1 MKTRFQLLGILG
13 AIALSAAA
21 SVEAQVGQQRPESGN
36 VAIAT
41 FEARAFNVQTGQTG
55 RVEIVIN
62 RWSTDGEREV
72 LKAVLKAAG
81 NQAMVQEM
89 QNLPQVG
96 YIRTP
101 ETMGD
106 ALTFAR
112 QTTLPDGSRQVVVA
126 TNRPISL
133 AGSLAP
139 GAAQKY
145 DLSVIEMRWKKG
157 DKTGEGKMTIAAKAS
172 IDPKTGNVSIQNYM
186 GMPSVLRDI
195 TEKVAA
201 Q

>member
-1 MKTRFQLLGILG
+1 VLGIVLL
-13 AIALSAAA
+13 AVSAV
-21 SVEAQVGQQRPESGN
+21 SQAQVGGQRPESGSKP
-36 VAIAT
+36 IET

-55 RVEIVIN
+55 RVEIVIT

-81 NQAMVQEM
+81 NQAMTQEM
-89 QNLPQVG
+89 QNLQQVG
-96 YIRTP
+96 YIKTP
-101 ETMGD
+101 ESMGD
-106 ALTFAR
+106 ALMFAR
-112 QTTLPDGSRQVVVA
+112 SNTLPDGSRQVVVA

-145 DLSVIEMRWKKG
+145 DLSVIEMRFKKG
-157 DKTGEGKMTIAAKAS
+157 AKTGEGKMTIAAEAS
-172 IDPKTGNVSIQNYM
+172 IDPKTGNVQITNYM

-195 TEKVAA
+195 TSKTP
-201 Q
+201 

>member
-1 MKTRFQLLGILG
+1 MKTRFQTLGILG
-13 AIALSAAA
+13 VVLLSVAA
-21 SVEAQVGQQRPESGN
+21 SVQAQVGQQRPESGN
-36 VAIAT
+36 TPIET

-81 NQAMVQEM
+81 NEAMVQEM
-89 QNLPQVG
+89 QKLPQVG

-106 ALTFAR
+106 ALMFAR
-112 QTTLPDGSRQVVVA
+112 ETTLPDGSRQVVVA
-126 TNRPISL
+126 TNRPISV

-157 DKTGEGKMTIAAKAS
+157 DSKGEGKMTIAAKAS
-172 IDPKTGNVSIQNYM
+172 IDPKTGNVSIQNYA

-195 TEKVAA
+195 TMKASS
-201 Q
+201 

>member
-1 MKTRFQLLGILG
+1 MKTRFRSLGVLG
-13 AIALSAAA
+13 VVLLSAAA
-21 SVEAQVGQQRPESGN
+21 SLQAQVGKKAPEPGN
-36 VAIAT
+36 TPAET
-41 FEARAFNVQTGQTG
+41 FTARAFNVQTGQTG
-55 RVEIVIN
+55 RIEIVIN

-81 NQAMVQEM
+81 SQAMVQEM

-101 ETMGD
+101 ESMGD

-112 QTTLPDGSRQVVVA
+112 STVLPDGTRQVVVA
-126 TNRPISL
+126 TNRPISV

-145 DLSVIEMRWKKG
+145 DLSVIEMHWKKG
-157 DKTGEGKMTIAAKAS
+157 DKTGEGKMTLAAQAS
-172 IDPKTGNVSIQNYM
+172 VDPKTGNVQIQNYA

-195 TEKVAA
+195 TVKDNS
-201 Q
+201 

>member
-1 MKTRFQLLGILG
+1 MKIRFHILVMVVC
-13 AIALSAAA
+13 ALALAA
-21 SVEAQVGQQRPESGN
+21 SVQAQVGGQRPESGN
-36 VAIAT
+36 VAVET
-41 FEARAFNVQTGQTG
+41 FNARAFNVQTGQTG

-81 NQAMVQEM
+81 SEAMVAEM

-96 YIRTP
+96 YIKTP
-101 ETMGD
+101 ESMGD

-112 QTTLPDGSRQVVVA
+112 STIMPDGTRQVVVA
-126 TNRPISL
+126 TNRPISV

-139 GAAQKY
+139 GTAQKY
-145 DLSVIEMRWKKG
+145 DLSVIEMHWKKG
-157 DKTGEGKMTIAAKAS
+157 DKTGEGKMTLAAQAR
-172 IDPKTGNVSIQNYM
+172 IDPKTGNVSIQNYA

-195 TEKVAA
+195 TSTVAK
-201 Q
+201 

>member
-1 MKTRFQLLGILG
+1 MKTRFHIHGIMFVCLL
-13 AIALSAAA
+13 AIAA
-21 SVEAQVGQQRPESGN
+21 SLQAQVGGQRPESGN
-36 VAIAT
+36 KPLET
-41 FEARAFNVQTGQTG
+41 FNARAFNVQTGQTG

-81 NQAMVQEM
+81 SEAMVGEM
-89 QNLPQVG
+89 QNMPQVG

-106 ALTFAR
+106 ALMFAR
-112 QTTLPDGSRQVVVA
+112 STTLPDGTRQVVVA
-126 TNRPISL
+126 TNRPISV

-139 GAAQKY
+139 GTAQKY

-157 DKTGEGKMTIAAKAS
+157 DKTGEGKMTLAAQAS
-172 IDPKTGNVSIQNYM
+172 IDPKTGNVQIQNYA
-186 GMPSVLRDI
+186 GMPSVLKDI
-195 TEKVAA
+195 TSKTSS
-201 Q
+201 

>member
-1 MKTRFQLLGILG
+1 MKTRFHIFGITAVCAL
-13 AIALSAAA
+13 AIAA
-21 SVEAQVGQQRPESGN
+21 SLEAQVGAQKPAPGN
-36 VAIAT
+36 VAIET
-41 FEARAFNVQTGQTG
+41 FNARAFNVQTGQTG

-81 NQAMVQEM
+81 SQAMVQEM

-96 YIRTP
+96 YIKTP

-112 QTTLPDGSRQVVVA
+112 QTTLEDGSRQVVVA
-126 TNRPISL
+126 TNRPLSI

-157 DKTGEGKMTIAAKAS
+157 AKTGEGKMTLAAQAS
-172 IDPKTGNVSIQNYM
+172 IDPKTGNVQIQNYA

-195 TEKVAA
+195 TATP
-201 Q
+201 

>member
-1 MKTRFQLLGILG
+1 MKTRFPFFVMVVG
-13 AIALSAAA
+13 ALALAA
-21 SVEAQVGQQRPESGN
+21 SLQAQVGQQRPESGN
-36 VAIAT
+36 QAIET
-41 FEARAFNVQTGQTG
+41 FNARAFNVQTGQTG

-81 NQAMVQEM
+81 SQAMVQEM

-96 YIRTP
+96 YIKTP
-101 ETMGD
+101 ESMGD

-112 QTTLPDGSRQVVVA
+112 QTTLEDGSRQVVVA
-126 TNRPISL
+126 TNRPLSI

-139 GAAQKY
+139 GTAQKY

-157 DKTGEGKMTIAAKAS
+157 AKTGEGKMTLAAQAS
-172 IDPKTGNVSIQNYM
+172 IDPKTGNVQIQNYM

-195 TEKVAA
+195 TATP
-201 Q
+201 

>member
-1 MKTRFQLLGILG
+1 MKTRFQSFGILG
-13 AIALSAAA
+13 VVLLSAAT
-21 SVEAQVGQQRPESGN
+21 SVQAQVGQQRPEPGN

-41 FEARAFNVQTGQTG
+41 FEARAFNVQTGQTS
-55 RVEIVIN
+55 RIEIVIN

-81 NQAMVQEM
+81 SEAMVKEM

-101 ETMGD
+101 QSMGD

-112 QTTLPDGSRQVVVA
+112 QTTLPDGSRQIVVA
-126 TNRPISL
+126 TNRPISV

-139 GAAQKY
+139 GTAQKY

-157 DKTGEGKMTIAAKAS
+157 ETKGEGKMTLAAQAY
-172 IDPKTGNVSIQNYM
+172 IDSKTGNVQIQNYM

-195 TEKVAA
+195 TEKTS

>member
-1 MKTRFQLLGILG
+1 MKARTGSILLS
-13 AIALSAAA
+13 IALLLAVAA
-21 SVEAQVGQQRPESGN
+21 SASAQVGAQKPEAGN
-36 VAIAT
+36 VAIET
-41 FEARAFNVQTGQTG
+41 FNARAFNVQTGQTG
-55 RVEIVIN
+55 RIEIVIN

-81 NQAMVQEM
+81 SQAMVQEM

-96 YIRTP
+96 YIKTP

-112 QTTLPDGSRQVVVA
+112 STVLPDGTRQVVVA
-126 TNRPISL
+126 TNRPISV

-157 DKTGEGKMTIAAKAS
+157 DKTGEGKMTLAAQAS
-172 IDPKTGNVSIQNYM
+172 IDPKTGNVQIQNYA

-195 TEKVAA
+195 TVKPAS
-201 Q
+201 

>member
-1 MKTRFQLLGILG
+1 MKIRFQVLGVFGVVLLSL
-13 AIALSAAA
+13 AA
-21 SVEAQVGQQRPESGN
+21 SVQAQVGQQRPESGTKP
-36 VAIAT
+36 IET

-55 RVEIVIN
+55 RIEVVIN

-72 LKAVLKAAG
+72 LKDVLKAAG
-81 NQAMVQEM
+81 SEAMVKEM
-89 QNLPQVG
+89 QNLAQVG

-106 ALTFAR
+106 ALMFAR
-112 QTTLPDGSRQVVVA
+112 SRELPDGTRQVVVA
-126 TNRPISL
+126 TNRPISV

-145 DLSVIEMRWKKG
+145 DLSVIEMRFKKG
-157 DKTGEGKMTIAAKAS
+157 DKSGEGKMVLAAQAF
-172 IDPKTGNVSIQNYM
+172 IDPKTGNVQIKNYA

-195 TEKVAA
+195 TSKVSS
-201 Q
+201 

>member
-1 MKTRFQLLGILG
+1 MKTRFHILVMVVCVL
-13 AIALSAAA
+13 ALA
-21 SVEAQVGQQRPESGN
+21 SSLQAQVGGQRPESGN
-36 VAIAT
+36 KPIET
-41 FEARAFNVQTGQTG
+41 FNARAFNVQTGQTG
-55 RVEIVIN
+55 RIEIVIN

-81 NQAMVQEM
+81 SEAMVAEM

-112 QTTLPDGSRQVVVA
+112 STTLEDGSRQVVVA
-126 TNRPISL
+126 TNRPISV

-139 GAAQKY
+139 GTAQKY

-157 DKTGEGKMTIAAKAS
+157 DKTGEGKMTLAAQAR
-172 IDPKTGNVSIQNYM
+172 IDPKTGNVSIQNYA

-195 TEKVAA
+195 TSTVAK
-201 Q
+201 